1 MNGQSVNVGVL
12 ASSRQSLKELRRL
25 VEGAGFN
32 VEASVEFT
40 GTLPVLPVVDVWVA
54 NLDLHDA
61 MAESLID
68 QLDQTGVPVI
78 YDDDFQAPSGSDA
91 TENTGYLMQ
100 QRERQLGCK
109 LRQLVR
115 EPAADA
121 QGKKFHRAQYV
132 WVLGAS
138 TGGPEAVAQFLKGI
152 PADLTRVAFIYVQ
165 HTETHAMLN
174 LRQVMARH
182 SHWQVELVDVP
193 RVIREKTVYLVSPAH
208 QVELLEAGVLS
219 PANEP
224 WSGPFRPSIDQVVAK
239 VARIYG
245 ARGGAIIF
253 SGMGDD
259 GAKSCSLLYHRGG
272 RVWSQLRSTCA
283 VDSMPVSVESRGCVA
298 FSATPFELAQR
309 LVSLHKYGT
318 VPPQLVLG
326 HSTL

>member
-1 MNGQSVNVGVL
+1 MSGQRVNVGVL
-12 ASSRQSLKELRRL
+12 ASSRQSLNELRRL
-25 VEGAGFN
+25 VEGAGFA
-32 VEASVEFT
+32 VEASVEFK
-40 GTLPVLPVVDVWVA
+40 GSLPVLPVVDVWVA

-61 MAESLID
+61 NAEALID

-78 YDDDFQAPSGSDA
+78 YDDDIQPSLDGDVTDSTD
-91 TENTGYLMQ
+91 YLIQ
-100 QRERQLGCK
+100 KRERQLGCK

-115 EPAADA
+115 EPAMDG
-121 QGKKFHRAQYV
+121 QEKKYHRAQYV

-138 TGGPEAVAQFLKGI
+138 TGGPEAVTQFLKGI

-165 HTETHAMLN
+165 HTENHAITN

-182 SHWQVELVDVP
+182 SHWRVELADIP
-193 RVIREKTVYLVSPAH
+193 RVVREKTVYMVSPAQ

-219 PANEP
+219 PINEP
-224 WSGPFRPSIDQVVAK
+224 WSGPFRPSIDQVIAK
-239 VARIYG
+239 VARVYG

-272 RVWSQLRSTCA
+272 RVWSQLRSTCT
-283 VDSMPVSVESRGCVA
+283 VDSMPASVEGRGCVA
-298 FSATPFELAQR
+298 FSAAPGELAQR

-318 VPPQLVLG
+318 VPPQLILG

>member
-1 MNGQSVNVGVL
+1 MNGQCVNVGVL
-12 ASSRQSLKELRRL
+12 ASSRQSLTELRRL

-32 VEASVEFT
+32 VQASVEFK
-40 GTLPVLPVVDVWVA
+40 GILPVLPVVDVWVA
-54 NLDLHDA
+54 SLDLHDA
-61 MAESLID
+61 MAEPLID

-78 YDDDFQAPSGSDA
+78 YDDDIQAASDRGV

-115 EPAADA
+115 EPIGDG
-121 QGKKFHRAQYV
+121 QGKQYHRAQYV

-138 TGGPEAVAQFLKGI
+138 TGGPEAVTQFLRGI

-165 HTETHAMLN
+165 HTESHALLN

-182 SHWQVELVDVP
+182 SQWRVELTDIPQVV
-193 RVIREKTVYLVSPAH
+193 REKTVYMVSPAL

-219 PANEP
+219 PSNEP
-224 WSGPFRPSIDQVVAK
+224 WSGPFRPSIDQVIAK
-239 VARIYG
+239 VARVYG

-272 RVWSQLRSTCA
+272 RVWSQLRSTCT
-283 VDSMPVSVESRGCVA
+283 VDSMPASVESRGCVA
-298 FSATPFELAQR
+298 FSATPVELAQR

-318 VPPQLVLG
+318 VPPQLILG